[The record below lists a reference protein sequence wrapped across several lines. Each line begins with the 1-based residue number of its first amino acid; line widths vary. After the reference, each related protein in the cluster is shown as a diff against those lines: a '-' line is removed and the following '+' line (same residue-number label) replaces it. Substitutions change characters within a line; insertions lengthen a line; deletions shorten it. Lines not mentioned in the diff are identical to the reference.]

1 VTSPSDAG
9 LQAERTGL
17 AWSRT
22 SLGFIGNAA
31 LLAVRQ
37 ISHAEVTIAL
47 VPACLALVIAI
58 VTALYGRH
66 RTRVLRQGPLPDPL
80 AARRAV
86 GLLGWSVVVLAVLS
100 GVTLIA

>member
-1 VTSPSDAG
+1 VTSPSDVG

-37 ISHAEVTIAL
+37 VSHAELTLAL
-47 VPACLALVIAI
+47 VPAALALVIAI
-58 VTALYGRH
+58 ATALYGRH
-66 RTRVLRQGPLPDPL
+66 RTRVLSHGPLPDPL

-100 GVTLIA
+100 GAALVT